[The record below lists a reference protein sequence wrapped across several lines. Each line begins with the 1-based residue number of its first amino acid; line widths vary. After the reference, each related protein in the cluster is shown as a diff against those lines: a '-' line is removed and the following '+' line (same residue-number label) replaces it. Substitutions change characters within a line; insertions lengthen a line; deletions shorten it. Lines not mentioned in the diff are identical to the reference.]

1 MTFECCKVPTSLT
14 QALDCKHLH
23 KMTIQKRVIQKKVS
37 INRRAES
44 NWNKNYKNNMDM
56 DLHLALDTY
65 NNNMPD
71 TKMEDLKACEKDDEL
86 TSGDK

>member
-1 MTFECCKVPTSLT
+1 
-14 QALDCKHLH
+14 
-23 KMTIQKRVIQKKVS
+23 MTIQKRVIQKKVS

-56 DLHLALDTY
+56 DLHLAFDTY

-71 TKMEDLKACEKDDEL
+71 TKMEDLKACKKNDEL
-86 TSGDK
+86 TSRDK